1 MTEHLPEC
9 HLMQP
14 CGADTPKHG
23 FCSRQ
28 QTWCI
33 HCERECI
40 CDRLQACEARVT
52 ALATPETV
60 AQATYWYEEGQRDAL
75 ALAVAYLRD
84 ETQHPS
90 IEAGAWAYGFAEVI
104 EQRMF
109 VHDEISRHAG
119 EKNQQTSCAD
129 IC

>member
-1 MTEHLPEC
+1 MNEHLPEC

-60 AQATYWYEEGQRDAL
+60 TQANYWYSQGQRDAL
-75 ALAVAYLRD
+75 VDAKRIVAGFLNIDEKGDRRCDDPACDLCITAPLIYAALEDLILSKGD
-84 ETQHPS
+84 KP
-90 IEAGAWAYGFAEVI
+90 
-104 EQRMF
+104 
-109 VHDEISRHAG
+109 
-119 EKNQQTSCAD
+119 
-129 IC
+129 

>member
-1 MTEHLPEC
+1 MNEHLPEC

-60 AQATYWYEEGQRDAL
+60 AQATYWYEEGVRDAL
-75 ALAVAYLRD
+75 NGAVQRVEALLDPWPMMWLRRI
-84 ETQHPS
+84 ETINAIKGDQP
-90 IEAGAWAYGFAEVI
+90 
-104 EQRMF
+104 
-109 VHDEISRHAG
+109 
-119 EKNQQTSCAD
+119 
-129 IC
+129 

>member
-40 CDRLQACEARVT
+40 CDRLQTCEARVT

-60 AQATYWYEEGQRDAL
+60 MQANYWYEQGQRDAL
-75 ALAVAYLRD
+75 AAAMQRVEELWSID
-84 ETQHPS
+84 PS
-90 IEAGAWAYGFAEVI
+90 WDGTNWNNALNAAIAAIKGD
-104 EQRMF
+104 QP
-109 VHDEISRHAG
+109 
-119 EKNQQTSCAD
+119 
-129 IC
+129 

>member
-52 ALATPETV
+52 ALATPESV
-60 AQATYWYEEGQRDAL
+60 AQAMYWWQEGQRDAL
-75 ALAVAYLRD
+75 AAAVQRVGALPHALECVTRD
-84 ETQHPS
+84 PNYKRPCNCLHGDALDAIKGDPP
-90 IEAGAWAYGFAEVI
+90 
-104 EQRMF
+104 
-109 VHDEISRHAG
+109 
-119 EKNQQTSCAD
+119 
-129 IC
+129 

>member
-1 MTEHLPEC
+1 MTDIPRWRLNKPLGLARMVKASKGGWVTYPDHVEAL
-9 HLMQP
+9 
-14 CGADTPKHG
+14 
-23 FCSRQ
+23 RQ
-28 QTWCI
+28 
-33 HCERECI
+33 
-40 CDRLQACEARVT
+40 AT

-60 AQATYWYEEGQRDAL
+60 AQAGYWYEQGQRDAL

-129 IC
+129 NC